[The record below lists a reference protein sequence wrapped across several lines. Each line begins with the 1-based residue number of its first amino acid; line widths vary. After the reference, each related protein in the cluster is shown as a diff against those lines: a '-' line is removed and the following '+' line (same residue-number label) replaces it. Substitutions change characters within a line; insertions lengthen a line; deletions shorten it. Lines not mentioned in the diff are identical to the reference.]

1 MHPSD
6 EELYKYNYENL
17 RLEIT
22 PTTKIR
28 SVDRRSIRQS
38 LPLSVKEIGDT
49 VDRHVVP
56 EDARERGPRRICGG
70 GGEGGRVGGGGG
82 GGDED
87 PRRDEEGVRGKV
99 GCYLSHHKAVIT
111 FSLPDRSLAT
121 LLVSAQVDI
130 GITPTPVTPGNR
142 KATPAPSNMAAHI
155 RDSVHLDVAK
165 GRAKGGLAQ
174 GGRER
179 ERRVEGGKRK
189 GERSKRR

>member
-1 MHPSD
+1 M
-6 EELYKYNYENL
+6 
-17 RLEIT
+17 
-22 PTTKIR
+22 
-28 SVDRRSIRQS
+28 
-38 LPLSVKEIGDT
+38 
-49 VDRHVVP
+49 
-56 EDARERGPRRICGG
+56 
-70 GGEGGRVGGGGG
+70 G

-165 GRAKGGLAQ
+165 GREPKGDWRREGEGEGEGEGEEG
-174 GGRER
+174 GGREGGR
-179 ERRVEGGKRK
+179 EVGERK